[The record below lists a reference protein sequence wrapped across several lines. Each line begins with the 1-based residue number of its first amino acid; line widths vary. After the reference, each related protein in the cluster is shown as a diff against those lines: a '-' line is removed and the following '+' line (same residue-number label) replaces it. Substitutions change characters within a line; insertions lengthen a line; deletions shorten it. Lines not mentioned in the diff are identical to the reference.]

1 MKSER
6 SSTVIVTHRIQLA
19 KWDLETVSEVKSVL
33 FVCLG
38 NICRS
43 PTGEGVLLH
52 AIQQQGLESRCIV
65 DSAGTS
71 GYHVGQ
77 AADYRMRESA
87 ARRGYSLLSRSRQL
101 THQDMLEFD
110 LVIAMD
116 RENRLGIEAVNSQPS
131 ARIHLLSDFLDDAWP
146 IDVPDPY
153 YGGDAG
159 FEEVLDMIEAA
170 CPKILAELLEG

>member
-1 MKSER
+1 MCG
-6 SSTVIVTHRIQLA
+6 Q
-19 KWDLETVSEVKSVL
+19 DY
-33 FVCLG
+33 
-38 NICRS
+38 
-43 PTGEGVLLH
+43 H
-52 AIQQQGLESRCIV
+52 AC
-65 DSAGTS
+65 
-71 GYHVGQ
+71 
-77 AADYRMRESA
+77 
-87 ARRGYSLLSRSRQL
+87 
-101 THQDMLEFD
+101 D